1 MWWLFWIFV
10 LVLLA
15 AASGSAYMAYRTY
28 VTGDAGPNL
37 KGWLF
42 RPRPEPRLGVVE
54 QASID
59 SRRRLVLIRRDDV
72 EHLIMT
78 GGPVDLVIED
88 GIKPPVYERAM
99 ATSAEPPPPPV
110 FARPPR
116 IGQAVNE

>member
-1 MWWLFWIFV
+1 MSWLFWLFV

-15 AASGSAYMAYRTY
+15 AAGGSAYMAYRTY

-88 GIKPPVYERAM
+88 GIKAPAYARAET
-99 ATSAEPPPPPV
+99 TSAEPPPPPM

>member
-1 MWWLFWIFV
+1 MSWLFWLFV

-28 VTGDAGPNL
+28 VTGDTSLNL
-37 KGWLF
+37 TGWLF
-42 RPRPEPRLGVVE
+42 KPRPEPRLGVVE

-78 GGPVDLVIED
+78 GGPVDVVIET
-88 GIKPPVYERAM
+88 GIQARQSQETPAP
-99 ATSAEPPPPPV
+99 AEPVAPV
-110 FARPPR
+110 FARPAR
-116 IGQAVNE
+116 NLGQAVNE